1 MYTFGRHPIGEL
13 VVLSISTEDLAQPRW
28 VLTSQVTLL
37 RRGRTTCQSSG
48 CEMWGQVRPNHLP
61 PSIDSY
67 LSSYLPPPC
76 SLPFPAFSTQ
86 NRFMSNV
93 YSFCLLIVYVSSR
106 NWQMYII
113 LLKGCREVAKHFR
126 APLKSGGGF
135 SAAPDH
141 LSLAWNH
148 RNDDWHVLGIFTFE
162 WTYKYQV
169 HIWPITYLIFHKQT
183 K

>member
-1 MYTFGRHPIGEL
+1 MFTFGRHPIGEL
-13 VVLSISTEDLAQPRW
+13 VVLSISIEDLAQPRW
-28 VLTSQVTLL
+28 VLTRQGDSPEERPNHLPVDWL
-37 RRGRTTCQSSG
+37 
-48 CEMWGQVRPNHLP
+48 WNVRPNHLP

-76 SLPFPAFSTQ
+76 SLAFPAFSTQ

-113 LLKGCREVAKHFR
+113 LLKGCREVAKHFK

-148 RNDDWHVLGIFTFE
+148 RNDDWHVFGIFTFD